1 MSLWTLWGHPAE
13 TRKGRLDNLK
23 RAEEQAMGQKRKS
36 KEARKDRGNMVAN
49 QNNVIKQVD
58 SRISSWSCPEWI
70 QQSYLGWRNGKL
82 GIGISSYASIKVG

>member
-1 MSLWTLWGHPAE
+1 
-13 TRKGRLDNLK
+13 
-23 RAEEQAMGQKRKS
+23 
-36 KEARKDRGNMVAN
+36 MVAN
-49 QNNVIKQVD
+49 QNNFIKQVD